1 MAVCMCG
8 TFLYSVLFLYEPNNE
23 MTVSLSLS
31 ISKKGEARPPLRQ
44 YMMDGDFFIGAA
56 LGTTLAKL
64 ALRYMSLTPDSK
76 KQNRFCSEAML
87 IMASILHL
95 GKSGK

>member
-1 MAVCMCG
+1 MYG
-8 TFLYSVLFLYEPNNE
+8 IFLFSILFLYEHNNE

-64 ALRYMSLTPDSK
+64 ALRYMSLTPDGK

>member
-1 MAVCMCG
+1 
-8 TFLYSVLFLYEPNNE
+8 
-23 MTVSLSLS
+23 
-31 ISKKGEARPPLRQ
+31 
-44 YMMDGDFFIGAA
+44 MMDGDFFIGAA

-64 ALRYMSLTPDSK
+64 ALRYMSLTSDSK

-95 GKSGK
+95 GRSGKFMLDWAVKPIICSHGSDAGIYPHLGGRVGAMWSTLNNYLTW